1 MTKLFGCSHRQPSA
15 QAGFVL
21 LMVLV
26 VILLIS
32 GATVLLLNQN
42 TVDARSAIY
51 HHEQQSLYAAADTAL
66 TSSWQQSEHELSS
79 MITDRPD
86 GWLTMLINSQPE
98 SQYPM
103 VKSCDGWR
111 SFGVGVSDGHHDL
124 PKTDCPAQSL
134 GYVWQV
140 AYALPVGEDHYLHH
154 LTKANDAMH
163 AKAADES
170 PKVLAQHR
178 HVLMYGIAVQHR
190 AAAEPCLDES
200 LLHAHITSCLID
212 QGVRYKLVAAEW
224 LVSVYQ
230 HDPAEV
236 DSITAS
242 VIKLRTYDLRNVR
255 E

>member
-1 MTKLFGCSHRQPSA
+1 M
-15 QAGFVL
+15 
-21 LMVLV
+21 
-26 VILLIS
+26 
-32 GATVLLLNQN
+32 
-42 TVDARSAIY
+42 
-51 HHEQQSLYAAADTAL
+51 
-66 TSSWQQSEHELSS
+66 
-79 MITDRPD
+79 
-86 GWLTMLINSQPE
+86 
-98 SQYPM
+98 
-103 VKSCDGWR
+103 
-111 SFGVGVSDGHHDL
+111 
-124 PKTDCPAQSL
+124 
-134 GYVWQV
+134 WQV

-200 LLHAHITSCLID
+200 LLHAYITSCLID

-236 DSITAS
+236 DGITAS